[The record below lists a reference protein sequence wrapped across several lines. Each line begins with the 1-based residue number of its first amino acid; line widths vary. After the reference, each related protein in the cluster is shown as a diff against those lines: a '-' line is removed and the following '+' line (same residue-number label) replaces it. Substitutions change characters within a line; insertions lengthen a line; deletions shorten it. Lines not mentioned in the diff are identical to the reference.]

1 MKILK
6 GTQHQDQAGMKIFTS
21 TQYQDLADKNFWKK
35 YSMSGCGLYE
45 NL

>member
-21 TQYQDLADKNFWKK
+21 TQYQDLADMNFWKK
-35 YSMSGCGLYE
+35 VPNIRMWLVQKS
-45 NL
+45 